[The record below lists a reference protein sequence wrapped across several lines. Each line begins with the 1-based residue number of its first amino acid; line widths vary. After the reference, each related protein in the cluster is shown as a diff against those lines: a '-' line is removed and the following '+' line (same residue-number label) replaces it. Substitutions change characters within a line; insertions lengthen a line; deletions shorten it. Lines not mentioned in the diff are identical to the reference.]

1 MIIHGLKNAKL
12 KHLNGLTGL
21 VVAHRSEGHPSFVT
35 KTCEVGSLAMPT
47 LVVCVQFNEGAGQ
60 KSVMLEPR
68 FLVSSAELQEEA
80 AEHML
85 RIVKS
90 LSDSAD
96 ACGVSCQVID
106 ATH

>member
-35 KTCEVGSLAMPT
+35 KACKAESLVMPM
-47 LVVCVQFNEGAGQ
+47 LVVRVQFDESVRQ